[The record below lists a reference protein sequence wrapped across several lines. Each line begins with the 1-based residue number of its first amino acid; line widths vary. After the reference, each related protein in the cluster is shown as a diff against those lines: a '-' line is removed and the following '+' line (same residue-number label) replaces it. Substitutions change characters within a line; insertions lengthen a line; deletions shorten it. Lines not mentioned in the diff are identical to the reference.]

1 MIKRALKTY
10 LSIILLMGV
19 GYVITSCQREDNL
32 FPQETDFPILVHAS
46 SEWPVIPKSPI
57 EDESDLAGDGV
68 IVWANNNISANV
80 FGQYGT
86 KAYYVAGGNWTYSPT
101 RYWQMANYTFA
112 AVAPASYFA
121 PSYKNVG
128 DSQNGS
134 LRGFMGTDNSL
145 TIDFGE
151 TGFNLNS
158 TQADMMY
165 TFENVDNL
173 SGEGMGVVN
182 IDLNH
187 MFALLNIDFT
197 SDTPDKS
204 FSIESITIYGNHKSV
219 KGNLTLNGNTGNEQ
233 ALRGCLQDV
242 TTVSGYYAQYNRPSS
257 NNDAWNIIGNVQSRL
272 VEELI
277 VFPEDLTQC
286 PLFVKVVYNGGRE
299 RIINLSTNKW
309 EMGKV
314 YTYLLAVDGI
324 EIGEPDVTDWTDG
337 DDFEFGIQ

>member
-68 IVWANNNISANV
+68 VVWANNDISVNV

-86 KAYYVAGGNWTYSPT
+86 KVYYVAGGNWTYSPT

-134 LRGFMGTDNSL
+134 LRGFMETDNSL

-151 TGFNLNS
+151 TGFDLNS

-219 KGNLTLNGNTGNEQ
+219 KGNLTLNGSAGDVET
-233 ALRGCLQDV
+233 LRGRLWNI
-242 TTVSGYYAQYNRPSS
+242 TTVGDCYAQYNRPGSENGAWDITS
-257 NNDAWNIIGNVQSRL
+257 NIQSRL
-272 VEELI
+272 VEKLI
-277 VFPEDLTQC
+277 VFPENLASN
-286 PLFVKVVYNGGRE
+286 PLHVKVVYNGGQE
-299 RIINLSTNKW
+299 RVINLTNEW
-309 EMGKV
+309 QMGKV

-324 EIGEPDVTDWTDG
+324 EINDPIVTDWTTGENFDIP
-337 DDFEFGIQ
+337 IQ